1 MSKKKIINVMTIMT
15 ITATVLATFSG
26 VTMIANASWINIL
39 STVCSLTCAFI
50 AMVQLLLVKE
60 AYKGYKD
67 PNDD

>member
-1 MSKKKIINVMTIMT
+1 MSKKKIINIMTIMT
-15 ITATVLATFSG
+15 ITATVLASISG

-50 AMVQLLLVKE
+50 AMVQLLLIKE

-67 PNDD
+67 PNDE

>member
-1 MSKKKIINVMTIMT
+1 MTIMT